1 MCCTRSFGPD
11 FILLNS
17 SPTQMLNAMNLL
29 WGFKFEEAVDPI
41 TKRPIPVD
49 INNYSKV
56 CALSFYFQSVHDH
69 TARFLK
75 GISTAP
81 NPFKCSIR
89 ARSEAHAISIRRE
102 FLAVQ
107 PVFERFEEEGA

>member
-1 MCCTRSFGPD
+1 
-11 FILLNS
+11 
-17 SPTQMLNAMNLL
+17 MLNAMNLL
-29 WGFKFEEAVDPI
+29 WGFKFEEAVDRD
-41 TKRPIPVD
+41 TNRPIPVD
-49 INNYSKV
+49 VNNYSKV
-56 CALSFYFQSVHDH
+56 RALSSSFQSVHDH
-69 TARFLK
+69 AARLPK

-107 PVFERFEEEGA
+107 PIFERFENEGA